1 MLNGCSIDQNIVDL
15 SILSERIMNLGVA
28 ENGG

>member
-1 MLNGCSIDQNIVDL
+1 MGFLSIDQNIVDL
-15 SILSERIMNLGVA
+15 SILTERIMNLGVA